1 MSLKEQ
7 EFEKRVNDT
16 LKKLKLLLIT
26 KGKEYRRE
34 NNPFHNFERGSLMT
48 NETRE
53 KVLKGFML
61 KHIISVDDM
70 VDDLDKKILPQ
81 EAQVEE
87 KFNDILVYYLIQ
99 KCMILDRLDNKKPT
113 N

>member
-7 EFEKRVNDT
+7 EFETRVNHT
-16 LKKLKLLLIT
+16 LEKIKLLLIT

-48 NETRE
+48 NEPRE
-53 KVLKGFML
+53 KVLKGFLL
-61 KHIISVDDM
+61 KHVISVDDM
-70 VDDLDKKILPQ
+70 INDLDKEILPQ

-99 KCMILDRLDNKKPT
+99 KCMILDRLENKKPT

>member
-16 LKKLKLLLIT
+16 LEKIKLLLIT

-48 NETRE
+48 NEPRE
-53 KVLKGFML
+53 KVLKGFLL
-61 KHIISVDDM
+61 KHIISVDDIIN
-70 VDDLDKKILPQ
+70 DLDKGVLPQ
-81 EAQVEE
+81 EAKVEE
-87 KFNDILVYYLIQ
+87 KYNDILVYYLIQ
-99 KCMILDRLDNKKPT
+99 KCMILDRLENKNT
-113 N
+113 

>member
-70 VDDLDKKILPQ
+70 VDDLAKKNLPQ